1 MPGLLTVQRERKQE
15 KWLKCVL
22 DLLTIISIISWQYY
36 SRELSL
42 SYSFNLFFFIAL
54 MICDVNIHVFNVN

>member
-42 SYSFNLFFFIAL
+42 SYSFNLFFL
-54 MICDVNIHVFNVN
+54 SP